1 MLFEVCSKAMTAANG
16 SILLNGACLDLE
28 AGTLTRDGT
37 SISLRPR
44 SFALLC
50 YLAQRPGK
58 VVRKAELLDAV
69 WPDVIVTEDSLTQ
82 AIRDIRLAIDDSSG
96 ECLRTFRGRGYSI
109 NINRSQQTGAA
120 PPGRTIRLAI
130 LPFAV
135 DAVSVD
141 SRPLVSALVDDIAGG
156 LSKFR
161 TLTVLARGAA
171 EATATIPDP
180 RDIANRLRA
189 QYLIQG
195 TAQEG
200 SYGLRLRLALI
211 DGSEGTLVWSDSFDC
226 SGERL
231 LGVETDVTRRIIM
244 HLNAGLEDEIDTR
257 LLRQHTGSLTAY
269 GHFARGRWAM
279 QFFTTERLEE
289 AHRHF
294 SLAVEADPDFADA
307 WAFLGWAELAVN
319 DYRMAPQEV
328 LDRAYGYT
336 RRAVEL
342 APNESLPVSTMGY
355 VQTIIG
361 DYEAA
366 EANISKGLRINPS
379 NVDAMMDM
387 ATIHAFRGRPNEQ
400 LIWLDRIEEINPIR
414 YQYICRT
421 QRSEANYM
429 IGNYAE
435 AARVLSFIK
444 PIPARRGLW
453 MAAALA
459 KAGTP
464 EKAAPYLA
472 AFAEA
477 YPGLD
482 PLAVAAHTYAYE
494 HEADTVHLLDG
505 LRLATAANP
514 PGTLFQ
520 RS

>member
-1 MLFEVCSKAMTAANG
+1 M
-16 SILLNGACLDLE
+16 LNGACLDLE

-37 SISLRPR
+37 SIALRPR

-58 VVRKAELLDAV
+58 VVRKSELLEAV

-82 AIRDIRLAIDDSSG
+82 AIRDIRLAIDDPSG

-109 NINRSQQTGAA
+109 SSHRSQEAA
-120 PPGRTIRLAI
+120 GSPPGRTIRLAI
-130 LPFAV
+130 MPFAV
-135 DAVSVD
+135 DAVSAD

-156 LSKFR
+156 LSRFR
-161 TLTVLARGAA
+161 NLTVLARGAA
-171 EATATIPDP
+171 EAVATIPDP
-180 RDIANRLRA
+180 RDVAKRLRA

-195 TAQEG
+195 TFKEG

-211 DGSEGTLVWSDSFDC
+211 DGAEGTLVWSDSFDC

-231 LGVETDVTRRIIM
+231 LTAETDVTRRIIM
-244 HLNAGLEDEIDTR
+244 HLNAGLEDEVDAR

-279 QFFTTERLEE
+279 QSFTTERLAE

-307 WAFLGWAELAVN
+307 WAFLSWAELAVN
-319 DYRMAPQEV
+319 DYRMATQEV
-328 LDRAYGYT
+328 LDRAYGYAL
-336 RRAVEL
+336 RAVEL
-342 APNESLPVSTMGY
+342 APNESHPVSNLGF
-355 VQTIIG
+355 VQNVFG

-366 EANISKGLRINPS
+366 EANISKGLRLNPS
-379 NVDAMMDM
+379 SVDAMMDM
-387 ATIHAFRGRPNEQ
+387 ATLHIFRGRPHET
-400 LIWLDRIEEINPIR
+400 LSWLDRIEEIDPIR
-414 YQYICRT
+414 YQYISRT
-421 QRSEANYM
+421 HRSEASYM

-435 AARVLSFIK
+435 AARVLSFVK
-444 PIPARRGLW
+444 PMPVRRGLW

-459 KAGTP
+459 KAGHP
-464 EKAAPYLA
+464 EKSAPYLA

-477 YPGLD
+477 YPELD

-494 HEADTVHLLDG
+494 HEADTEHLLDG
-505 LRLATAANP
+505 LRLAIAANP
-514 PGTLFQ
+514 MGTPSNAADQACTIQQDFT
-520 RS
+520 SPS

>member
-1 MLFEVCSKAMTAANG
+1 MVWGAFSEAMTAPDG
-16 SILLNGACLDLE
+16 PIMLNGACLDFE
-28 AGTLTRDGT
+28 AGTLTRGANG
-37 SISLRPR
+37 ISLRPR

-50 YLAQRPGK
+50 YLARRPGK
-58 VVRKAELLDAV
+58 VVRKTELLEEV
-69 WPDVIVTEDSLTQ
+69 WHDVIVTEDSLTQ
-82 AIRDIRLAIDDSSG
+82 AIRDIRLAIDDPAG
-96 ECLRTFRGRGYSI
+96 ECLRTFRGRGYSL
-109 NINRSQQTGAA
+109 NIQPA
-120 PPGRTIRLAI
+120 PTPLASTPERTIRLAI

-135 DAVSVD
+135 DAVSLD

-171 EATATIPDP
+171 EALATVPDP
-180 RDIANRLRA
+180 RDIALRLKA
-189 QYLIQG
+189 QYLVQG

-200 SYGLRLRLALI
+200 SDGLRLRLALI

-307 WAFLGWAELAVN
+307 WAFLSWAELAVN
-319 DYRMAPQEV
+319 DYRMATQEV
-328 LDRAYGYT
+328 LDRAYGYAL
-336 RRAVEL
+336 RAVEL
-342 APNESLPVSTMGY
+342 APNESHPVSNLGY
-355 VQTIIG
+355 VQNIFG
-361 DYEAA
+361 EYEAA
-366 EANISKGLRINPS
+366 EANISKGLRLNPS
-379 NVDAMMDM
+379 SVDAMMDM
-387 ATIHAFRGRPNEQ
+387 ATLHTFRGRPHEALN
-400 LIWLDRIEEINPIR
+400 WLDRIEEIDPIR

-421 QRSEANYM
+421 HRSEASYM
-429 IGNYAE
+429 VGKYAE
-435 AARVLSFIK
+435 AARVLSFVK
-444 PIPARRGLW
+444 PMPARRGLW

-459 KAGTP
+459 KAGNA

-472 AFAEA
+472 AFSEA
-477 YPGLD
+477 HPGLD

-505 LRLATAANP
+505 LRLAMAAN
-514 PGTLFQ
+514 LQ
-520 RS
+520 